1 MIVVSLSFSSWPR
14 PRLRP
19 RLVTPNLMTSLG
31 TWKKVSTWA
40 ALKWIV
46 QGKLQCL
53 THTGGSIV
61 TISALS
67 REIREKIKGHVRQH
81 PVNPLSEWLSKHVQI
96 RKKRWAESGWKHQIQ
111 PGRSWTGPRCAPS
124 EQWLWFVQLEKGIKN
139 GAKSAGNA
147 GRAKERTIDLLDLGM
162 EHKMDSLRIC

>member
-67 REIREKIKGHVRQH
+67 REIREEFKGHVRQ
-81 PVNPLSEWLSKHVQI
+81 PPSTPYLNDCPKSEKTM
-96 RKKRWAESGWKHQIQ
+96 GWKRLKT
-111 PGRSWTGPRCAPS
+111 PNPTRAELNWSKVCTEWAMTLVCAAR
-124 EQWLWFVQLEKGIKN
+124 KRDKK
-139 GAKSAGNA
+139 GAKSAGN

>member
-1 MIVVSLSFSSWPR
+1 MRVFDVFVQFCSMMFLVAMIVVSLSFSSWPR

-67 REIREKIKGHVRQH
+67 REIREEFKGHVRQ
-81 PVNPLSEWLSKHVQI
+81 PPINPLSEWLSKI
-96 RKKRWAESGWKHQIQ
+96 RKNDGLKAAENTKSNQGGVELIQ
-111 PGRSWTGPRCAPS
+111 GVHRVSNDFGLCS
-124 EQWLWFVQLEKGIKN
+124 
-139 GAKSAGNA
+139 
-147 GRAKERTIDLLDLGM
+147 
-162 EHKMDSLRIC
+162 

>member
-1 MIVVSLSFSSWPR
+1 MIVVSVVSLSFSSWPR

-67 REIREKIKGHVRQH
+67 REIREKIKGHVRQP
-81 PVNPLSEWLSKHVQI
+81 PVNVQNQKKTMGWKRLKTPNPTRAELNWSKVCTEWAMTLVCAARK
-96 RKKRWAESGWKHQIQ
+96 RDKKRCKIRRECWES
-111 PGRSWTGPRCAPS
+111 
-124 EQWLWFVQLEKGIKN
+124 
-139 GAKSAGNA
+139 
-147 GRAKERTIDLLDLGM
+147 ERTHYRSILDLGM